1 MKILGGGEWS
11 RGDAIA
17 LLGVLVA
24 VVGTIAAVLAVP
36 GMPKFLHLD
45 SEGAAETA
53 KTAAAPA
60 PVPPVSPALKAV
72 TRTKDVTSGQV
83 NFGCEQTMQVE
94 TPPVS
99 FGLNPR
105 NVDAQPAW
113 VNMDN
118 NVKSHNQST
127 ANVEDPATHRV
138 TGIKA
143 VGSIT
148 GLDTQSIL
156 GVKNCPG
163 GGHGEL
169 TLHVS
174 WTEDEPAERQ

>member
-1 MKILGGGEWS
+1 MKILGGEWS

-17 LLGVLVA
+17 IIGVLVA
-24 VVGTIAAVLAVP
+24 VVGSVAAVLAIP

-45 SEGAAETA
+45 SESAAQTP
-53 KTAAAPA
+53 KTGTP
-60 PVPPVSPALKAV
+60 PPVVTPVRPALKAV
-72 TRTKDVTSGQV
+72 SRTKDVTSGQV
-83 NFGCEQTMQVE
+83 NFGCEQSIQVE
-94 TPPVS
+94 TPAIS

-113 VNMDN
+113 MNMDDH
-118 NVKSHNQST
+118 VKSHNQST
-127 ANVEDPATHRV
+127 ANVEDSATHNLV
-138 TGIKA
+138 GIKA

-148 GLDTQSIL
+148 GLDSQSIF

-169 TLHVS
+169 TLHAS
-174 WTEDEPAERQ
+174 WTEDQP